1 MVKPSVIT
9 HAIIE
14 PIAAFVTMVLVVWQ
28 LVIDRTL
35 IPVDIAIVVVSIS
48 ALVVRRVLRRQQLL
62 SLIGMPPQP
71 VRKLTPV
78 AFGVRESGNAVSSD
92 DVTSQTNEELAE
104 YLGERRLVLLC
115 GERLSGRRRA
125 GFAALTGSYD
135 DYIVLLP
142 RLAPEIDPG
151 RPPLTSLLTSGILSV
166 RKRYVLWLDDIGALM
181 QAGFDPRIVERW
193 LAAGSGRV
201 ALGTIT
207 PADLR
212 RIKAARTS
220 EGFALERA
228 ACVSIEAPPQLPHVL
243 PATGS
248 DDWTLQSE
256 SQAARFL
263 RIVAAA
269 DLLRLPNQSD
279 DVFLSVLRQVTGAG
293 LPQSSIDQL
302 CSAPSAPLRRRES
315 DNTLSARPEL
325 LATIEAQLL
334 TRDEDWPIVNAFTET
349 LDASALV
356 ALGRALADR
365 RYLIQAEDVL
375 GRAKQLG
382 EKARHDDIKPAVTRA
397 FVAVVARKAGRPSG
411 ANLSNAGGLDFSE
424 VMGPA
429 QREAA
434 KRLLPKQS
442 DGDFDPSLPPEPE
455 DERASTRF
463 YRRRLH
469 RAVARTAFLVLID
482 VIAITVAAAA
492 ALAVRAD
499 ARHQHV
505 RVVDPDLWKLV
516 LAGATLT
523 ILVAVWLGLYRAD
536 TARARIHLILATMTV
551 LTIAVAAGFFVAGV
565 DFGSLTALVV
575 LFLVAVGVDG
585 LLRWGYDVAS
595 WRWVRARRL
604 QSRVL
609 IMGRKHEARSYAKN
623 VKERS
628 ARPVQPVAFLSPVPD
643 HDPFC
648 VGTYRLLTSRLQ
660 DLHIAE
666 LVVAD
671 RTLSSDDKAQ
681 YVAIAQTLGVDV
693 RYVANDREIVLGA
706 VGRVGDYGF
715 VHVPAAL
722 ITPERLEIKRLFDHV
737 VLALTVPIWGAVIL
751 LYAAYSRVRRPGQP
765 VFVTADRVGLGET
778 GYSLVRLRTRTYHPD
793 HTRGKLPTGRVEAW
807 FERKGLD
814 ELPQVINVLRDEMS
828 IVGPRPLAARDV
840 ADLNPDQRRS
850 LGARPGMTGRWQV
863 IWLHGA
869 SEAEMRAIDA
879 DYLRRWRLFHDVELI
894 LRTPMTIVRRRT
906 YLGDTELRRR
916 RERVGD
922 PSAKTS
928 VL

>member
-1 MVKPSVIT
+1 MVKPSIVA
-9 HAIIE
+9 HAVIE
-14 PIAAFVTMVLVVWQ
+14 PIAAFVTTALVIWQ

-48 ALVVRRVLRRQQLL
+48 ALVVRRVLHRRQLL
-62 SLIGMPPQP
+62 SLLVMPPQP

-78 AFGVRESGNAVSSD
+78 AFGVHESEIAVSSGH
-92 DVTSQTNEELAE
+92 VPSRTNEELAE

-115 GERLSGRRRA
+115 GERLTGRRRT
-125 GFAALTGSYD
+125 GFAALTGSYG
-135 DYIVLLP
+135 DYSVLRP
-142 RLAPEIDPG
+142 RLAPEVDPG
-151 RPPLTSLLTSGILSV
+151 RPPLTSLLTSGILSL

-181 QAGFDPRIVERW
+181 QAGFDSRIVERW

-228 ACVSIEAPPQLPHVL
+228 ACVSIEPPPKLPQVSPVEGSNNWIL
-243 PATGS
+243 PAK
-248 DDWTLQSE
+248 
-256 SQAARFL
+256 SQAARFVH
-263 RIVAAA
+263 IVAAA
-269 DLLRLPNQSD
+269 ELLRLPNQAD
-279 DVFLSVLRQVTGAG
+279 EVFLSVLHQVTGTG
-293 LPQSSIDQL
+293 LPHGSIDQL
-302 CSAPSAPLRRRES
+302 CSVPAAPLWRRGS

-325 LATIEAQLL
+325 LATMEAQLL
-334 TRDEDWPIVNAFTET
+334 KRDEDWPMVNAFTET
-349 LDASALV
+349 LDAPALV

-365 RYLIQAEDVL
+365 RYLIEAEEVL
-375 GRAKQLG
+375 ARAKQLG
-382 EKARHDDIKPAVTRA
+382 EKARYDDIKPAVTRA
-397 FVAVVARKAGRPSG
+397 FVAVLARKAGRPSG
-411 ANLSNAGGLDFSE
+411 ANLSNAGGLDFHE
-424 VMGPA
+424 AMGPA

-434 KRLLPKQS
+434 KRLLPEHS

-455 DERASTRF
+455 EERASTRF
-463 YRRRLH
+463 YRRTLH
-469 RAVARTAFLVLID
+469 RAVARTALLVVID
-482 VIAITVAAAA
+482 VTAITVAAAA

-499 ARHQHV
+499 ARHEHV
-505 RVVDPDLWKLV
+505 RVLDPDLPKLV

-523 ILVAVWLGLYRAD
+523 ILVGVWLGLYRAG
-536 TARARIHLILATMTV
+536 TARARVQLILATMTV
-551 LTIAVAAGFFVAGV
+551 LTIAVAAGFFVASV
-565 DFGSLTALVV
+565 DFGSLTALGV
-575 LFLVAVGVDG
+575 LFVVAVGVDG

-595 WRWVRARRL
+595 RRWVRARRL
-604 QSRVL
+604 QPRVL

-628 ARPVQPVAFLSPVPD
+628 ARPVQPIAFLSPVPD
-643 HDPFC
+643 RDPFC

-666 LVVAD
+666 LIIAD
-671 RTLSSDDKAQ
+671 RTLSSDDKAR
-681 YVAIAQTLGVDV
+681 YVGIAQTLGVDV
-693 RYVANDREIVLGA
+693 RYAANDREIVLGA
-706 VGRVGDYGF
+706 VGRLGDYGF
-715 VHVPAAL
+715 VHVPASL
-722 ITPERLEIKRLFDHV
+722 ITPERLEIKRLFDHG
-737 VLALTVPIWGAVIL
+737 VLALTVPVWGAVIL
-751 LYAAYSRVRRPGQP
+751 LYAAYSRLRRPGQP
-765 VFVTADRVGLGET
+765 VFVSADRVGLGET

-807 FERKGLD
+807 VEKKGLD

-840 ADLNPDQRRS
+840 AGLNPDQRRT

-863 IWLHGA
+863 TWPHGA

-879 DYLRRWRLFHDVELI
+879 DYLRQWRLFHDLELI
-894 LRTPMTIVRRRT
+894 LRTPITIIRRRT

-916 RERVGD
+916 RERVAE
-922 PSAKTS
+922 PPAKTS